1 MYILCAQKWI
11 HLLLFYCYLEYF
23 FYTFFIAVNN
33 EWSDMYLNNKTQP
46 LSILYIC
53 RYRSYGFQ
61 KMNFGNSR
69 VLSF

>member
-1 MYILCAQKWI
+1 MCTKMNPPFII
-11 HLLLFYCYLEYF
+11 LLLFRIF

-33 EWSDMYLNNKTQP
+33 EWSDTYLNNKTQP